1 MKIVKEVLIKATK
14 ADIWLWLTEDK
25 ALRKLLNSG
34 GGSKAVRSEAAPLA
48 FRTGRIHA
56 EPPNKISSCAENMPT
71 IVTTLELLEQGK
83 RTRMKVTISGWETVD
98 AETARIEM
106 PKISLAWEKKLN
118 RLKKAIESETQK
130 RVRTC

>member
-25 ALRKLLNSG
+25 ALRKLFNFGS
-34 GGSKAVRSEAAPLA
+34 GSKVVRLETPLLA
-48 FRTGRIHA
+48 SKTGRIHT
-56 EPPNKISSCAENMPT
+56 EPPNKISSCAGNMPT

-83 RTRMKVTISGWETVD
+83 RTRLKVTISGWETVD
-98 AETARIEM
+98 SETARIEM

-130 RVRTC
+130 RVQT